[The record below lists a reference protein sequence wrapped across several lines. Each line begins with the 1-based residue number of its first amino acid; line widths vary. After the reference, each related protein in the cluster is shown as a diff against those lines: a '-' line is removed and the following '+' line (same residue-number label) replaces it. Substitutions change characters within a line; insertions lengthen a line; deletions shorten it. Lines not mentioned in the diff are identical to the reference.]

1 LIYVWMLYDKPSLSK
16 LGIYYKWNENTLKSL
31 RNRAEVTSILLKKC
45 SDDNI

>member
-1 LIYVWMLYDKPSLSK
+1 MKLMLYDKPK
-16 LGIYYKWNENTLKSL
+16 LGIYYKLNENTLKSL